1 MVEKN
6 AVKPAVKDTASEE
19 QLSKEF
25 REYSVAEFFKRN
37 RQMLGYSGKVRSL
50 TTIVHEFVTNS
61 LDACEEGEILPDI
74 TVELEEVAAA
84 KREEVIASGD
94 GTKTLFEIPQEV
106 LEADMYEFYSGGIML
121 QSKIDYVVK
130 SERKGKESIKV
141 IVLKAP
147 LAVGSTVIA
156 KYATG
161 HIRVTVED
169 NGTGVPKKNVGQAFA
184 KLLAG
189 TKFHKRKQKRGQQ
202 GIGAAY
208 AVLFSYMTTGKPTH
222 VKSGLGDGKVYECD
236 LTIDVKTNDPVITND
251 KEYTGKFKGVKI
263 SCEFAEVGYN
273 KSEYSVYEY
282 LRRTALA
289 NPHAQLT
296 LIEPNSNVVVFPRSV
311 KEVPAKPKE
320 ALPHPLGLTVSD
332 LMDMIANTKARSLS
346 SFFTTEFSRFSNDKV
361 KELEALTKVDFKKTP
376 SALQWTEAEKL
387 IQQFQKVRWIAPEID
402 TLVPI
407 GEAHIQKSLTS
418 LLKPD
423 QMKVVERKAR
433 VFRGGIPFLVE
444 AAVAFGGN
452 AGAAQTQEAKGLE
465 ILRFANRTPLL
476 FDAGNCAI
484 TEAVKTI
491 DWNRYD
497 LKDIENQPVSV
508 FVNFVSVYVPYT
520 GAGKLAISSEEEIVL
535 EIRNALMECAREVSI
550 YIHSLQKLAEQ
561 EERRSIFLRY
571 ITEVAQC
578 LHDITGVSKEK
589 LKETLSKIAKE
600 RTALMEAKDESEVE
614 DLSEESLDESTEE

>member
-1 MVEKN
+1 MADKN
-6 AVKPAVKDTASEE
+6 DVSEE

-37 RQMLGYSGKVRSL
+37 RQMLGYSGKIRSL

-61 LDACEEGEILPDI
+61 LDACEEGEILPEI
-74 TVELEEVAAA
+74 LVELEEVAAA

-94 GTKTLFEIPQEV
+94 GGKALFEIPQEV
-106 LEADMYEFYSGGIML
+106 LEADMYEFYSNGIML
-121 QSKIDYVVK
+121 QNKVDYSIK
-130 SERKGKESIKV
+130 TERKGKESVKV
-141 IVLKAP
+141 IILKAP
-147 LAVGSTVIA
+147 LPVGNTIIA

-161 HIRVTVED
+161 HIKVSVED
-169 NGTGVPKKNVGQAFA
+169 NGTGVPKKNVGQAFG

-208 AVLFSYMTTGKPTH
+208 AVLFGSMTTGKPTH
-222 VKSGLGDGKVYECD
+222 VKSGIGDGKVYECD
-236 LTIDVKTNDPVITND
+236 LSIDVKTNDPVTTNE
-251 KEYTGKFKGVKI
+251 KEYAGKFRGVKVT
-263 SCEFAEVGYN
+263 CEFAEVGYN

-296 LIEPNSNVVVFPRSV
+296 LIEPTGNVVVFPRSI
-311 KEVPAKPKE
+311 KEIPQKPKA
-320 ALPHPLGLTVSD
+320 ALPHALGMNVSD
-332 LMDMIANTKARSLS
+332 LMDMISSTKARSLS
-346 SFFTTEFSRFSNDKV
+346 GFFTTEFSRFSNDKV
-361 KELEALTKVDFKKTP
+361 KELEALTKIDFKKTP
-376 SALQWTEAEKL
+376 SSLQWTEAEKL
-387 IQQFQKVRWIAPEID
+387 VQQFQKVKWIAPEVD

-407 GEAHIQKSLTS
+407 GEEQIKKSLTS
-418 LLKPD
+418 LLKPE
-423 QMKVVERKAR
+423 QLKVVERKAR

-444 AAVAFGGN
+444 AAVAFGGE
-452 AGAAQTQEAKGLE
+452 AGSTLGQEGKGVE

-497 LKDIENQPVSV
+497 LKDIDHQPVSI

-520 GAGKLAISSEEEIVL
+520 GAGKLAISSEEEIVV

-550 YIHSLQKLAEQ
+550 YIHSLQKLADQ
-561 EERRSIFLRY
+561 EERRSIFMRY
-571 ITEVAQC
+571 IGEVVAC

-589 LKETLSKIAKE
+589 LKDKLSKIAKD
-600 RTALMEAKDESEVE
+600 RTALLEAKDESEDELNSDE
-614 DLSEESLDESTEE
+614 DLGDSAEE